1 MVFCGCAIIKR
12 ERERLLG
19 SFRKINWFMWMCH
32 YEERQT
38 FWIFEKINWF
48 MWMCH
53 SEERQTCMVFL
64 EDKLVY
70 VDVPH
75 NHMQHSYFTMS
86 PNWFAGR

>member
-1 MVFCGCAIIKR
+1 
-12 ERERLLG
+12 
-19 SFRKINWFMWMCH
+19 MWMC
-32 YEERQT
+32 
-38 FWIFEKINWF
+38 N
-48 MWMCH
+48 